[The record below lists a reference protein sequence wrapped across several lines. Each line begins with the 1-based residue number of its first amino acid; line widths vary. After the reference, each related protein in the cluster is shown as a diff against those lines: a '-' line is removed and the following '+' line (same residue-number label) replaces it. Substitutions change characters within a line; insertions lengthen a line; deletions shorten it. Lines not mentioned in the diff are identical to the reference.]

1 MMRILM
7 LRQPA
12 DLQHVTDAQLKD
24 AEAHLMYMRQMKAEM
39 KAEMRQMKEEMERKL
54 REAAMERTYPY
65 RLMRLKQIQSA
76 GRTPDQR

>member
-7 LRQPA
+7 VRQRA
-12 DLQHVTDAQLKD
+12 DLQHVTDAQLQD
-24 AEAHLMYMRQMKAEM
+24 AEAHLLYMREM
-39 KAEMRQMKEEMERKL
+39 KDKMEMELERKRKL
-54 REAAMERTYPY
+54 REAEMERTSPY